1 MDNKNYFKTNHISLI
16 KSLNANFIIPSF
28 IYKKSIFFMKKNKFG
43 RIINCSS
50 IGTKFGGGKNSY
62 TYSLSKYSSEF
73 IPSEIRKLAKDN
85 VLYNNLRL
93 GVVNTKLHKKLS
105 GKKISQ
111 RVKLIPI
118 KRTAL
123 KEEVVK
129 LINYFIN
136 QNTYIAS
143 QNISISGGE

>member
-1 MDNKNYFKTNHISLI
+1 MEREKTLI
-16 KSLNANFIIPSF
+16 LIH
-28 IYKKSIFFMKKNKFG
+28 YQ
-43 RIINCSS
+43 
-50 IGTKFGGGKNSY
+50 
-62 TYSLSKYSSEF
+62 KYSSEF

-111 RVKLIPI
+111 KVKLIPI